1 MEITLSPSLLH
12 DVGWMALTVGGATLQ
27 GWLAWH
33 KPQAAVNLNNDVRM
47 DGVIAAIGG
56 IGEVDKRTKE
66 ILGNHS
72 QRLEAFEQG
81 LNAIGNGLN
90 QVMGGMQGLTGT
102 AEGQQVYAT
111 QLGQAMVELSER
123 LDRQSEVLSKIVE
136 RLERG
141 MPNMPE
147 IGDLNS
153 KLSELQGEF
162 RRRQLAEPGR

>member
-33 KPQAAVNLNNDVRM
+33 KPQAQLNLRNDAKM
-47 DGVIAAIGG
+47 EGMGAAIGA
-56 IGEVDKRTKE
+56 IGEVDLRTKE
-66 ILGNHS
+66 LLGLHS
-72 QRLEAFEQG
+72 RQLEAFEQALG
-81 LNAIGNGLN
+81 SIGNGLN

-123 LDRQSEVLSKIVE
+123 LDRQSAVLSRIVE

-141 MPNMPE
+141 MPD